1 MYIYTL
7 VCFSTS
13 RDLPR
18 VFVTMRDSKKSLSPD
33 SPESC
38 HTVHHVTVQ
47 CFGVWISK
55 WHHRIIVN
63 L

>member
-38 HTVHHVTVQ
+38 HTVHYVTV
-47 CFGVWISK
+47 
-55 WHHRIIVN
+55 
-63 L
+63 